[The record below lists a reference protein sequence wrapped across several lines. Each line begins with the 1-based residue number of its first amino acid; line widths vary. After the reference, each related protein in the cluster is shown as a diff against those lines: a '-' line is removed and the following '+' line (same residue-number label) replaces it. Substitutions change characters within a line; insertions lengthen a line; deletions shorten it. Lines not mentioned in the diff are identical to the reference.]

1 MFADGLESE
10 EDLLSYIES
19 TSIYCVERGDKYIN
33 FPPINIVEYFNR
45 SQIEGEYYEN
55 GRYRKIR
62 FEPGP
67 EDIRYLRTFKFEDLT
82 FRGTIEYRSICCQPI
97 KDAMTVA
104 AFHLGLRNRLHEL
117 YALLKS
123 DHVIYHH
130 GYTAGELRKMFVRKK
145 LPSFV
150 NKKDLF
156 LLVEKVLRLGEEG
169 LRERGFGEEV
179 FLRPFFE
186 RMERRTNPAKEM
198 LDLREQGVPL
208 EDIILSYGQL
218 N

>member
-1 MFADGLESE
+1 MWKRGCSWRKNTQKNGPPQYNIAKKAGELCANYLESVFR
-10 EDLLSYIES
+10 SGSVS
-19 TSIYCVERGDKYIN
+19 TI
-33 FPPINIVEYFNR
+33 
-45 SQIEGEYYEN
+45 
-55 GRYRKIR
+55 IR

-67 EDIRYLRTFKFEDLT
+67 EDIRYLRTFKFENLT
-82 FRGTIEYRSICCQPI
+82 FLGTIEYRSICCQPI
-97 KDAMTVA
+97 KDAMTAA

-156 LLVEKVLRLGEEG
+156 LLVEKVLCLGEEG
-169 LRERGFGEEV
+169 LRERGLGEEV
-179 FLRPFFE
+179 FLRPLFD

-198 LDLREQGVPL
+198 LDLREQSVPL

>member
-1 MFADGLESE
+1 MESVFR
-10 EDLLSYIES
+10 SGSVS
-19 TSIYCVERGDKYIN
+19 TIIH
-33 FPPINIVEYFNR
+33 
-45 SQIEGEYYEN
+45 
-55 GRYRKIR
+55 

-104 AFHLGLRNRLHEL
+104 AFHLGLKNRLHEL
-117 YALLKS
+117 YTLLKN

-130 GYTAGELRKMFVRKK
+130 GYTAGELRKMFVRKTP
-145 LPSFV
+145 PSFV
-150 NKKDLF
+150 NKIDLF

-169 LRERGFGEEV
+169 LRERGLGEEV
-179 FLRPFFE
+179 FLKPLFE
-186 RMERRTNPAKEM
+186 RMERQTNPAKEM